1 MRGLTLR
8 LVLLCLTVSWL
19 SFPSLVAQNPRLIVV
34 KTDGDELRRE
44 TRRLRTCPAT
54 LKNIRDALQEAID
67 LAPEVAV
74 IRPTGLGNHIVRFGQ
89 GDAEETIVA
98 LVKQLEA
105 KARCAATGHEYSSLS
120 HSGLDLITALDRI
133 SPETAADLE
142 DQWPSSPFAAQPCS
156 NTLHPFAT
164 RKLFRSIVSDPGQ
177 LLAQLN
183 TYEKGSPDYQ
193 ARGDLLYHLMEHG
206 KENAAGQLARDTVG
220 NPAAFKEPLAFSQ
233 FAGKAI
239 TIFPELSEQV
249 LAVLSKW
256 YGTKGQS
263 GGEEPAEFTIRTGER
278 MKLTMADREL
288 LRALQLT
295 GRGNPEIALKIADL
309 SPALR
314 DQIRAAGGLN
324 TFVNPDA
331 GKPLFTQRGVRRFS
345 PEQLQ
350 AKVNEAK
357 DLAEI
362 ARLAENFCDEA
373 PAKAEQ
379 VFAGA
384 LRRVLAETDGKKA
397 AGDFTIIGRQCSSCL
412 GELPDSWTQA
422 GRALLD
428 KAEQAWREVSQM
440 ATLRGG
446 MTPSEA
452 GIGIG
457 NRSWRGVALGL
468 RQFLIGQ
475 KARGDFQGAM
485 EEAKAVE
492 DKSLRFDLLV
502 AIVTGLGTD

>member
-1 MRGLTLR
+1 MRSLTLR

-19 SFPSLVAQNPRLIVV
+19 SLPSLVAQNPRLIVV
-34 KTDGDELRRE
+34 KTDDDELRRE
-44 TRRLRTCPAT
+44 ARRLRTCPGT
-54 LKNIRDALQEAID
+54 LKNIREALQEAID

-74 IRPTGLGNHIVRFGQ
+74 TRPTGLGNHIVRFRRS
-89 GDAEETIVA
+89 DAEETIVS
-98 LVKQLEA
+98 LIKQLDA
-105 KARCAATGHEYSSLS
+105 KARRAATGHEYSSLT
-120 HSGLDLITALDRI
+120 HSGLDLITAPDRI
-133 SPETAADLE
+133 SPETAAELE
-142 DQWPSSPFAAQPCS
+142 DQWPPHGFAAPPCS
-156 NTLHPFAT
+156 NTRHPFAT
-164 RKLFRSIVSDPGQ
+164 RKLYRSIVSEPDQ
-177 LLAQLN
+177 VLAHLN
-183 TYEKGSPDYQ
+183 AYEKGPPDYQ

-206 KENAAGQLARDTVG
+206 KGNAARQLALDTVG

-239 TIFPELSEQV
+239 TIFPELSERV
-249 LAVLSKW
+249 LEVLSKW
-256 YGTKGQS
+256 YGAEVQAG
-263 GGEEPAEFTIRTGER
+263 GGEPTEFTIRTGER

-288 LRALQLT
+288 FWALRLT

-314 DQIRAAGGLN
+314 DHIRAAGGLN
-324 TFVNPDA
+324 SFVNPDA
-331 GKPLFTQRGVRRFS
+331 GKPLFARRSVRRSS

-362 ARLAENFCDEA
+362 ARFAGDLCDEA

-379 VFAGA
+379 VFAGT

-412 GELPDSWTQA
+412 GELPDSWVQA
-422 GRALLD
+422 GRALLG
-428 KAEQAWREVSQM
+428 KAEQASREVSQM
-440 ATLRGG
+440 AALRGWI
-446 MTPSEA
+446 TPSEA

-457 NRSWRGVALGL
+457 NRSWSGVASGL

-475 KARGDFQGAM
+475 RARVDFQGAM
-485 EEAKAVE
+485 EEANAVE

-502 AIVTGLGTD
+502 AIVTGLGAD